1 MAKGRPTLLTTE
13 GPLLVPSEKAE
24 RAGSGA
30 RHCGLQLT
38 SSKKLGDTTMSRTY
52 LCMNRIRRHSMRR
65 SVRGVLL
72 VLLFAALVG
81 LRPAQAKSGETATP
95 DQQTLQALLQRIDR
109 LEARVQQLESTQKQG
124 SVSTSKSGAIPA
136 KSASLDSTPAN
147 EQSISSTTAQSV
159 QSNTPDQRQAE
170 PTEHAEN
177 ERMDLSKT
185 LLRIRG
191 FGDVNFLG
199 DNRHGDTTAFS
210 LGELDLFVT
219 SDISD
224 HFKFLSE
231 LVFEAENPRNTFK
244 AEPERLLLQYSYND
258 YFNLAAGRYHTAIGY
273 YNTAYHHSTWLQT
286 ATDRP
291 FIFQFEDEGGILPIH
306 NVGLSA
312 SGLVPS
318 GPLGLHY
325 VAEVG
330 NGRASRTPLAD
341 PVQNVLDENNHKA
354 VNLAVFSR
362 PARIP
367 GFQTGFSIYRDLLTP
382 AGQAPVGE
390 TILAAHAIYSGEK
403 FEWLN
408 EVLDIRHTP
417 QGLGHTFQ
425 TPSFYSQISERFGM
439 FRPYFRYDY
448 TNASPHE
455 PIFADVGLRAGPAFG
470 VRYDASDSVA
480 LKLQYDITSIRN
492 QQRMQG
498 AQAQVG
504 FTF

>member
-1 MAKGRPTLLTTE
+1 
-13 GPLLVPSEKAE
+13 
-24 RAGSGA
+24 
-30 RHCGLQLT
+30 
-38 SSKKLGDTTMSRTY
+38 MSRTY
-52 LCMNRIRRHSMRR
+52 LCMNRIRRHSLRR

-72 VLLFAALVG
+72 LLFAALIS
-81 LRPAQAKSGETATP
+81 LKPAQAKSGEAADP
-95 DQQTLQALLQRIDR
+95 DHQTLQALLERIER

-124 SVSTSKSGAIPA
+124 SVSTSKSDAIPA
-136 KSASLDSTPAN
+136 KSGSLESTTTN
-147 EQSISSTTAQSV
+147 DQSTSSTTAQSA
-159 QSNTPDQRQAE
+159 QSNTPEQRQAE
-170 PTEHAEN
+170 PVEHAEN

-199 DNRHGDTTAFS
+199 DNHHGDTTAFS

-244 AEPERLLLQYSYND
+244 AEPERLLFQYSYND

-286 ATDRP
+286 ATERP

-312 SGLVPS
+312 SGLIPS
-318 GPLGLHY
+318 GSLGLHY

-330 NGRASRTPLAD
+330 NGRASRTPFTD
-341 PVQNVLDENNHKA
+341 PVQNIVDENNHKA
-354 VNLAVFSR
+354 VNFAVFAR
-362 PARIP
+362 PARVS
-367 GFQTGFSIYRDLLTP
+367 GFQAGFSIYRDLLTP
-382 AGQAPVGE
+382 VGQAPVGE
-390 TILAAHAIYSGEK
+390 TILAAHAIYSSEK

-417 QGLGHTFQ
+417 QGLGHAFQ
-425 TPSFYSQISERFGM
+425 TPSFYSQISERFGL

-448 TNASPHE
+448 TNASPRE
-455 PIFADVGLRAGPAFG
+455 PIFADVGLRAGPSIG

-480 LKLQYDITSIRN
+480 LKLQYDITSMRN

>member
-1 MAKGRPTLLTTE
+1 
-13 GPLLVPSEKAE
+13 
-24 RAGSGA
+24 
-30 RHCGLQLT
+30 
-38 SSKKLGDTTMSRTY
+38 MSRTY

-72 VLLFAALVG
+72 VLLFAASVG
-81 LRPAQAKSGETATP
+81 LRPAQVESGETATP

-109 LEARVQQLESTQKQG
+109 LEARVQQLESMQG
-124 SVSTSKSGAIPA
+124 QAAVSTSNSGAIPA
-136 KSASLDSTPAN
+136 KSGSLDSTTTN
-147 EQSISSTTAQSV
+147 EQSTSSTSV
-159 QSNTPDQRQAE
+159 RSEQSNTPEQRQAE

-199 DNRHGDTTAFS
+199 ANRHGDTTAFN

-224 HFKFLSE
+224 HFKFLGE
-231 LVFEAENPRNTFK
+231 LVFEAENPSNTFK

-291 FIFQFEDEGGILPIH
+291 FIFQFEDDGGILPIH

-312 SGLVPS
+312 SGLIPS
-318 GPLGLHY
+318 GSLGLHY

-330 NGRASRTPLAD
+330 NGRTSRTPLAD
-341 PVQNVLDENNHKA
+341 PVQNILDENNHKA
-354 VNLAVFSR
+354 VNFAVFSR
-362 PARIP
+362 PTKIP
-367 GFQTGFSIYRDLLTP
+367 GQT
-382 AGQAPVGE
+382 PVGE
-390 TILAAHAIYSGEK
+390 TILAAHAIYSSAK

-417 QGLGHTFQ
+417 EGLGRTFQ
-425 TPSFYSQISERFGM
+425 TPSFYSQISKRFGL

-470 VRYDASDSVA
+470 IRYDASDSVA
-480 LKLQYDITSIRN
+480 LKLQYDITSMRN

>member
-1 MAKGRPTLLTTE
+1 MF
-13 GPLLVPSEKAE
+13 
-24 RAGSGA
+24 
-30 RHCGLQLT
+30 
-38 SSKKLGDTTMSRTY
+38 RTY

-72 VLLFAALVG
+72 LLFAALIS
-81 LRPAQAKSGETATP
+81 LKPAQAKSDDAATP
-95 DQQTLQALLQRIDR
+95 DQQTLQALLERIDR
-109 LEARVQQLESTQKQG
+109 LEARVQQLESMQKQAV
-124 SVSTSKSGAIPA
+124 VSTSKSDAISA
-136 KSASLDSTPAN
+136 KSGSLV
-147 EQSISSTTAQSV
+147 SSTTNGQATPSGSAQSV
-159 QSNTPDQRQAE
+159 QSKTSERREAE

-199 DNRHGDTTAFS
+199 DNRHRDTTAFS

-231 LVFEAENPRNTFK
+231 LVFEAESPRNTFK

-312 SGLVPS
+312 SGIIPS
-318 GPLGLHY
+318 GSLGLHY

-330 NGRASRTPLAD
+330 NGRTSRTPLAD

-354 VNLAVFSR
+354 VNFAIFSR
-362 PARIP
+362 PGNIS

-390 TILAAHAIYSGEK
+390 TILAAHAIYSSEK

-417 QGLGHTFQ
+417 QGFGHTFQ
-425 TPSFYSQISERFGM
+425 TPSFYSQISERFGL

-455 PIFADVGLRAGPAFG
+455 PIFADVGVRAGPAFG
-470 VRYDASDSVA
+470 IRYDASDSVA
-480 LKLQYDITSIRN
+480 LKLQYDITSMRN

>member
-1 MAKGRPTLLTTE
+1 MAKGRPTLLTAE
-13 GPLLVPSEKAE
+13 GPLLGPQEKAE
-24 RAGSGA
+24 RAGSKA
-30 RHCGLQLT
+30 RDCGLQLT

-52 LCMNRIRRHSMRR
+52 LCTNRIRRHSMRR

-72 VLLFAALVG
+72 LLFAALIS
-81 LRPAQAKSGETATP
+81 LKPAQAKSGETATA

-109 LEARVQQLESTQKQG
+109 LEARVQQLESMQRQVA
-124 SVSTSKSGAIPA
+124 VSSKSGAIPA
-136 KSASLDSTPAN
+136 KSGSLDSTTTN
-147 EQSISSTTAQSV
+147 EQSTSSTTAQSV
-159 QSNTPDQRQAE
+159 QSNTPEQRQAE

-191 FGDVNFLG
+191 FGDVNFFG

-231 LVFEAENPRNTFK
+231 LVFEAENPSNSFK
-244 AEPERLLLQYSYND
+244 AEPERLLLQYSYNN

-286 ATDRP
+286 ATERP

-312 SGLVPS
+312 SGLIPS
-318 GPLGLHY
+318 GSLGLNY

-354 VNLAVFSR
+354 VNFAVFSR
-362 PARIP
+362 PAKIP
-367 GFQTGFSIYRDLLTP
+367 GFQAGFSIYRDLLTP

-390 TILAAHAIYSGEK
+390 TILAAHAIYSSEK

-408 EVLDIRHTP
+408 EMIDIRHTP

-425 TPSFYSQISERFGM
+425 TPSFYSQISERFGL

-455 PIFADVGLRAGPAFG
+455 PIFADVALRAGPAFG
-470 VRYDASDSVA
+470 IRYDASDSVA
-480 LKLQYDITSIRN
+480 LKLQYDITSMRN